1 MRKINTDNFYDYV
14 IKGRGW
20 SWTITNFKQAVKE
33 FQGLEVAAQLLGNR
47 KDGVQV
53 IIDQK

>member
-14 IKGRGW
+14 IKGSGW

-47 KDGVQV
+47 KDGVRV